1 MGFFT
6 KMFGPKDPANPT
18 AAEPRGVDFFTALS
32 MHLRSELDPALK
44 AYLMI
49 AEELPDYN
57 LAPFF
62 AAAIMAGTENIA
74 EAAERLRDLSLRI
87 SSGGETIS
95 RTVAKELFSL
105 MNEEP
110 TLNVPAVAE
119 IIVSFGDRLKQ
130 EGFVQESAV
139 CFE

>member
-6 KMFGPKDPANPT
+6 KMFGPKDTAGTT

-32 MHLRSELDPALK
+32 LHLRGELDPALS

-62 AAAIMAGTENIA
+62 AAAIMAGTENTA
-74 EAAERLRDLSLRI
+74 EAAERLRELSRRQC
-87 SSGGETIS
+87 SSGGEYFAGNRS
-95 RTVAKELFSL
+95 
-105 MNEEP
+105 
-110 TLNVPAVAE
+110 
-119 IIVSFGDRLKQ
+119 
-130 EGFVQESAV
+130 
-139 CFE
+139 